1 MTQLHYDATGQG
13 APLVFLHGLGTSSWM
28 WAPQVTELAA
38 DFTCI
43 TIDLPNSGAS
53 HAQVWHD
60 FERTADQVA
69 AVLRGL
75 DQPAHVVGLSLG
87 GYVALRLLERHP
99 DLVASC
105 ITTGAS
111 VVPLMPG
118 WAMGPLSHLISRAV
132 RWQWLGRLSAR
143 MMGLDPDSKA
153 AYLSDLA
160 HLRAPDVRRIYQQVN
175 AFALAPLPPHVA
187 QKLLFV
193 SGEKEAK
200 AILRSVEQIKSANP
214 LAQTGI
220 ADGMHHAWSA
230 QDPDRFNAMI
240 RDWTQSRKNPF
251 I

>member
-1 MTQLHYDATGQG
+1 MTQLHFETTGQG

-28 WAPQVTELAA
+28 WAPQIAELAN
-38 DFTCI
+38 DYCCI

-53 HAQVWHD
+53 HVREWMD
-60 FERTADQVA
+60 FENTADQVA
-69 AVLRGL
+69 TILRDL

-111 VVPLMPG
+111 VVPLMPA
-118 WAMGPLSHLISRAV
+118 WAMRPLSTLVSRAV
-132 RWQWLGRLSAR
+132 RWQWLGRLSAG
-143 MMGLDPDSKA
+143 MMGLDTDSKA

-160 HLRAPDVRRIYQQVN
+160 HLRPLDVRRIYRQVN
-175 AFALAPLPPHVA
+175 AFALAPLPPQVA
-187 QKLLFV
+187 NKLLFV

-200 AILRSVEQIKSANP
+200 AILRSVEHIKSANP
-214 LAQTGI
+214 DAQTGI
-220 ADGMHHAWSA
+220 ASGMHHAWSA